1 MMQETDII
9 PEHLAKLMILTYPPK
24 DTGRFL
30 KCLWIIKNS
39 NYSTYFQCQQI
50 CRWFYKEGWNI

>member
-9 PEHLAKLMILTYPPK
+9 PEHLTKLMVLTSPPK

-30 KCLWIIKNS
+30 KCL
-39 NYSTYFQCQQI
+39 
-50 CRWFYKEGWNI
+50 